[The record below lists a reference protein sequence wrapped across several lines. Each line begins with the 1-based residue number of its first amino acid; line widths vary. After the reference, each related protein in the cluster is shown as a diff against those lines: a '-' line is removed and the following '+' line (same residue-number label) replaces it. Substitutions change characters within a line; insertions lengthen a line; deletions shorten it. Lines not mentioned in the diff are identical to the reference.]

1 MKPLLKIVLFPLLSL
16 IFSFNKSSNLG
27 FMSPQVYKVGRV
39 FVFRASFFDSK
50 DELISQEHVKLKIIG
65 GQMESD
71 RNQFKARWE
80 YEVYPDLDTNLTI
93 GITEN
98 SKFVFLHQPRYQ
110 KYLFTEI
117 CGFPSVHLPLY
128 ENLKWKSSIKIPDD
142 SEVYGDYQGWTVKT
156 KSTVIG
162 VSYLDLLDRDAL
174 KTWEIR
180 TNSRHNKGA
189 NFAVFNFNEEF
200 GFVRL
205 YFKHYDQ
212 TSLLMELININQ

>member
-1 MKPLLKIVLFPLLSL
+1 MKPLFKLVLVSFALVILSL
-16 IFSFNKSSNLG
+16 NTSSNIG
-27 FMSPQVYKVGRV
+27 FMSPQIYKVGRV
-39 FVFRASFFDSK
+39 FVFKASFFDC
-50 DELISQEHVKLKIIG
+50 EQQLISQEEVKLKIIG
-65 GQMESD
+65 GQMELDS
-71 RNQFKARWE
+71 NQFKARWE
-80 YEVYPDLDTNLTI
+80 YQVYPDLDTNLTI

-142 SEVYGDYQGWTVKT
+142 SKVYGEYQGWTVKT
-156 KSTVIG
+156 KSKVMG
-162 VSYLDLLDRDAL
+162 VSYVSGIKNDSI
-174 KTWEIR
+174 KTWEIQ
-180 TNSRHNKGA
+180 TKSRHNQGV

-205 YFKHYDQ
+205 YFKHHDQ
-212 TSLLMELININQ
+212 TSLLMELVTVN